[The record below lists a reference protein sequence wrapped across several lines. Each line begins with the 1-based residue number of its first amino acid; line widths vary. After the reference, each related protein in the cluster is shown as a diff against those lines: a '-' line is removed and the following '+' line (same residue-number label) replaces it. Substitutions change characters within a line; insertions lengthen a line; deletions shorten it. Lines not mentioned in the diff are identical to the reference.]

1 MATTILV
8 IIVIAAVG
16 GGVTALIAWRTGRS
30 PLRWWLYGFFL
41 FPAAIVHILFSF
53 APPSAR
59 VGEGKKTCGYC
70 RKKVNISAAYCPKC
84 GYEFI
89 DFS

>member
-1 MATTILV
+1 MAATIIV
-8 IIVIAAVG
+8 IIIIAAVG
-16 GGVTALIAWRTGRS
+16 GGITAALAWYSGRS
-30 PLRWWLYGFFL
+30 AARWWLYGFFL
-41 FPAAIVHILFSF
+41 FPAAIVQAIMLIV
-53 APPSAR
+53 PSAR

-70 RKKVNISAAYCPKC
+70 RKKVNFSATHCPKC